1 MHIDTVVDKGRNCRF
16 ESHFSVVVFFLEI
29 TTTQDTEPDLWL
41 AVGLPVVSIVAL
53 GVVISCCIM

>member
-1 MHIDTVVDKGRNCRF
+1 MHIDTVVDMGRNCRL